1 MQFIYDYYMRY
12 SNFEKLI
19 CVLLEREGGRKLEVT
34 INAGE
39 IREKS

>member
-1 MQFIYDYYMRY
+1 MQFIYDYYMHY

-19 CVLLEREGGRKLEVT
+19 CVFLEREGGRKLEVT

-39 IREKS
+39 TREKL